1 MYVSDVMS
9 TETQPTTTSEEQ
21 VDSDNPIPSAPPL
34 YPVLPAGTPPL
45 PMEPMDEEQTP
56 TNIPSSSPLVLRS
69 HSDFNM
75 QRVCICTCRLHR
87 PFQLTFSSMRNV

>member
-21 VDSDNPIPSAPPL
+21 VDSDDPVPSAPPL
-34 YPVLPAGTPPL
+34 CPLLQAGTPPL
-45 PMEPMDEEQTP
+45 TVEPMDEEQTP
-56 TNIPSSSPLVLRS
+56 TNIPSSSSLVLRS

-75 QRVCICTCRLHR
+75 QRVCI
-87 PFQLTFSSMRNV
+87 